1 MEYRLQSMYNHM
13 AERLLLHTPW
23 LGRYLPSVQEVG
35 PVQIQID
42 PSSLRFTQYLG
53 EDRPWNC
60 IWWLEKS

>member
-1 MEYRLQSMYNHM
+1 M

-23 LGRYLPSVQEVG
+23 LGRYLPRITQVQEVG
-35 PVQIQID
+35 PVQIPID
-42 PSSLRFTQYLG
+42 PSTLRFTQYLG